1 MLIYI
6 PKITNRIKYIFHL
19 IFNNLLKIDY
29 DLTEDLVFFK
39 DYKGPKLNYSKK
51 QHLKADKAVL
61 LHAPFDLYQS
71 EDYLYNKEQLG
82 YTCMFVRINSS

>member
-19 IFNNLLKIDY
+19 IFNNLLKIVY

-51 QHLKADKAVL
+51 QLDGEYFIKAYGL
-61 LHAPFDLYQS
+61 L
-71 EDYLYNKEQLG
+71 
-82 YTCMFVRINSS
+82 T